1 MNTDRKTV
9 WFRPILETVGP
20 YVEGFTVLLSVFAV
34 ILILLAQ
41 FPPGGPDLPVKVAG
55 VSSELAVQG
64 SIWTIFV
71 VIFALYGFTHRRLLT
86 YIRKFWLE
94 LVVCL
99 TWIPF
104 TELPLLQQLHAIVPL
119 ILIGT
124 LAHFLRAARWV
135 MIRFA
140 AHPFVMLGTAT
151 VVLVVVASTI
161 LMKVE
166 PETFTSFQETVFFV
180 YMTALTLGAKSQANT
195 LAGEIV
201 VMIVATA
208 GVGVVAVVIGTV
220 REFMQRRI
228 FGDTDMQVRLLKELQ
243 ANNTLTRQLLEQQ
256 QALAQQ
262 VSELQGDRLQGRSQ
276 T

>member
-1 MNTDRKTV
+1 MENRKTV
-9 WFRPILETVGP
+9 WFRPILERVGP

-34 ILILLAQ
+34 VLILLAQ
-41 FPPGGPDLPVKVAG
+41 FPPGGPVPLQVAG

-64 SIWTIFV
+64 SIWTVFV
-71 VIFALYGFTHRRLLT
+71 VIFALYGLTHRRLLT
-86 YIRKFWLE
+86 YVRKFWLE
-94 LVVCL
+94 LVVCI

-104 TELPLLQQLHAIVPL
+104 MDLPFVQQMHAAVPL

-124 LAHFLRAARWV
+124 MAHFLRAARWV
-135 MIRFA
+135 MKRFER
-140 AHPFVMLGTAT
+140 HPFVMLGTAT

-180 YMTALTLGAKSQANT
+180 YMTALTLGAKSQAST

-201 VMIVATA
+201 VMVVATA

-228 FGDTDMQVRLLKELQ
+228 FGDTDMQVRTIKQLE
-243 ANNTLTRQLLEQQ
+243 AHNTLLQQLLAEQQ
-256 QALAQQ
+256 RLGQQ
-262 VSELQGDRLQGRSQ
+262 VSELRDRRLPRRSEN
-276 T
+276 